1 MKLFSEFHVTS
12 VRVPHARRD
21 RRCIELGH
29 RAREPLYGLLLL
41 FAIIGGLVV
50 LGTNAYHAWKAN
62 LPWLGWGLRRRQRS
76 RSSER
81 ESR

>member
-1 MKLFSEFHVTS
+1 MHAVTEGVLS
-12 VRVPHARRD
+12 WAT
-21 RRCIELGH
+21 E
-29 RAREPLYGLLLL
+29 RENRFMVFLLL

-50 LGTNAYHAWKAN
+50 LGTSAYHAWKAN